1 MKETIRKHDL
11 QYQVRR
17 RENIDT
23 ANTNRWLRTQ
33 GIDAT
38 SFTTTPTLLLQA
50 QQQAHAAMKY
60 CYQLLDADERRQL
73 KRFTQKMNNEKCRK
87 KMEKEAAY
95 QILKITRKINRQLFK
110 SYKALGKAN

>member
-50 QQQAHAAMKY
+50 QQQAYITLKSFYH
-60 CYQLLDADERRQL
+60 LLSADERNRL
-73 KRFTQKMNNEKCRK
+73 KRFMQKMNDEQCRK
-87 KMEKEAAY
+87 KMAKEAAY
-95 QILKITRKINRQLFK
+95 PILKITRKINRQIFK
-110 SYKALGKAN
+110 KYKALTKAL